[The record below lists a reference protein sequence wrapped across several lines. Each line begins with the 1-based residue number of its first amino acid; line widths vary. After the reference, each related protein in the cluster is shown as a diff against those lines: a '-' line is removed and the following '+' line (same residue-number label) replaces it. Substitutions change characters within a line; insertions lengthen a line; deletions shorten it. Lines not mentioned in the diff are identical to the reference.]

1 VNRRLAEHNERKGAG
16 TSMPQANENA
26 QPALGSRAAAAAARV
41 AARYA
46 KAPSYS
52 DMLAE
57 EARAAVRAAE
67 AASKAALEA
76 QAKAEQV
83 LAGLEAASSETQT
96 WEVEFFTP
104 ADAEPAVEPAAEQV
118 AAAPNAS
125 VQAAVQPAAPV
136 VGASPARQSFQ
147 IRWDADL
154 PIREVVPAVGRA
166 SHGKNAF
173 EVVVESLRQAPS
185 DGYMNLDAVG
195 FEVVE
200 PALPIHANLIEFP
213 RELVATRKVRPRRA
227 EGPYAATMEEL
238 GQLSIFEVDP
248 RSVSTE
254 PETATAPALAGTAAW
269 SAPVWSGIEL
279 DEEPQEEMATPAP
292 APAVTERR
300 QPDAANATLQL
311 ASVNRRA
318 LAAVV
323 DFSLI
328 AGAFIAAAVLASIN
342 LKTLPSIRAMEVGS
356 AVALAM
362 TGVFY
367 LGLFFILAKGTP
379 GMKYAQLEMCT
390 LAGGRPTRAQ
400 RCARLGAL
408 MLSILPAGLGV
419 ALAIFDEQNL
429 CWHDRL
435 SGTYLRRV

>member
-1 VNRRLAEHNERKGAG
+1 
-16 TSMPQANENA
+16 MPQANENA

-118 AAAPNAS
+118 PAAPNTS
-125 VQAAVQPAAPV
+125 VHAAVQPAAPA

-154 PIREVVPAVGRA
+154 PIREAGPAAGRA
-166 SHGKNAF
+166 SHGKGGADI
-173 EVVVESLRQAPS
+173 VVESLRRGAP
-185 DGYMNLDAVG
+185 DGHGSLEAEG
-195 FEVVE
+195 FEMVE
-200 PALPIHANLIEFP
+200 PAQPIHANLIAFP
-213 RELVATRKVRPRRA
+213 RELVATRKVRPRRE
-227 EGPYAATMEEL
+227 EGPYAASMEAL

-254 PETATAPALAGTAAW
+254 PEAASAAVDAGTAPWA
-269 SAPVWSGIEL
+269 SPVWSGIEL

-292 APAVTERR
+292 APPVAERK

-323 DFSLI
+323 DFFLI
-328 AGAFIAAAVLASIN
+328 SGAFIAVAMLASIN
-342 LKTLPSIRAMEVGS
+342 LKALPSIRAMEMGS

-367 LGLFFILAKGTP
+367 LTLFFILAKATP
-379 GMKYAQLEMCT
+379 GMKYAQLEICT
-390 LAGGRPTRAQ
+390 LAGKRPTRAQ
-400 RCARLGAL
+400 RCRRLAGL
-408 MLSILPAGLGV
+408 LLSLLPAGLGV
-419 ALAIFDEQNL
+419 ALAVFDEQHL
-429 CWHDRL
+429 GWQDRL